1 MTEEE
6 YFAGAFSDDYLDAQ
20 ADAGE
25 YHLDEEGMLDLP
37 TDEWLNL
44 QANQGFIRLWIEKP
58 PFWK

>member
-37 TDEWLNL
+37 TDE
-44 QANQGFIRLWIEKP
+44 
-58 PFWK
+58 